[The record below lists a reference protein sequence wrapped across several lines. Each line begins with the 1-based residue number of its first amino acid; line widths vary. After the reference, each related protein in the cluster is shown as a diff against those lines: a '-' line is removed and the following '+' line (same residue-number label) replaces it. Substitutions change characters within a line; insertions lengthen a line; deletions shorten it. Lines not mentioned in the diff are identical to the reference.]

1 MNPLLLWFH
10 KLGSPPVFHRFAQR
24 WAPWFLVPA
33 VALMAWGIYAA
44 LVEVP
49 PDYQQG
55 DSYRILFVHVPSAWM
70 SLFIYVAMAVNAFIA
85 LVWRIKLSEL
95 LAMSCAPIGAAFT
108 LVTLLTGSLW
118 GKPMWGTWWTWDA
131 RLTSELVL
139 LFLYLGVMGLYAAI
153 EDRRAAARAASFLVL
168 IGVVNLPIVHFS
180 VEWWNTLHQG
190 ATIRLFGKSTIDP
203 AMLPPLIAMA
213 LGTNLWFVGS
223 LLARTRA
230 ALLEQESGKDW
241 VRRLLAKSPA
251 DQDKRIEIAT
261 RGASNE

>member
-10 KLGSPPVFHRFAQR
+10 QLGSPPIFERFARR
-24 WAPWFLVPA
+24 WTPWFIVPA
-33 VALMAWGIYAA
+33 CLLMTWGIYAA

-55 DSYRILFVHVPSAWM
+55 DSYRILFVHVPSAWA
-70 SLFIYVAMAVNAFIA
+70 SLFIYIAMAVNAFIA

-153 EDRRAAARAASFLVL
+153 EDRRAAARAASFLAL
-168 IGVVNLPIVHFS
+168 IGLINLPIVHFS
-180 VEWWNTLHQG
+180 VVWWNTLHQG
-190 ATIRLFGKSTIDP
+190 ATIRLLGESTMDP
-203 AMLPPLIAMA
+203 SMLAPLIAMTI
-213 LGTNLWFVGS
+213 GTKLWFAGS

-241 VRRLLAKSPA
+241 VRQMLGTTQGRPV
-251 DQDKRIEIAT
+251 Q
-261 RGASNE
+261 